1 MFLRKSREKVVSFGK
16 QAGRLFIKTH
26 ILTIWLVLCVLGY
39 VIGTQ
44 ASPPSDLNEDVF
56 ENLRVLSYRNAP
68 SDSVSHFVVELSA
81 RGKAF
86 RQYDVDMRRFIP
98 VSSDREYWRSVT
110 GTSYAPLSVRGHV
123 SRGVWLEM
131 PATSVRSPL
140 PEQYDE
146 LYRSTINLVS
156 PLSVLGSAIGIVSG
170 LFGGTPPRD
179 VGEIALEPGRSG
191 RAPEPAEFRPTI
203 TREAWRRVALEP
215 ALVFDEK
222 DPASFAA
229 TSARQRLYTNFL
241 KLSVRDTDGFIPY
254 EAARLDSAGAVR
266 EAGAMRAFAAAV
278 QRASEDSVHLT
289 SADFSA
295 VEEWASLIDRRGHWA
310 VGTSS
315 LVGIGRIQCL
325 GALAWYGLAPES
337 DQPRRVWV
345 GPRLLLDAGE
355 RQAFI
360 PDEIPE
366 IAAAC
371 PVGWQD
377 WMKPDDTHLGAFA
390 FTARWMRDVR
400 RWVPNLRPAVGVAV
414 NASDAPPPA
423 PAPAALPRSSSSRP
437 HPAGQRVR
445 GAEPRRSLRGRGAR
459 HRTPSGR
466 LRRDHGRARFALG
479 DDDTPGAGERGSPGR
494 TGAGHQVAFAL
505 PEAGEDASLRPCLGS
520 GYDTSY

>member
-1 MFLRKSREKVVSFGK
+1 MSLRKRREQLVSWAK

-44 ASPPSDLNEDVF
+44 AGPPSDLNEDLF

-81 RGKAF
+81 RGRAF
-86 RQYDVDMRRFIP
+86 RQYDVDAQRFIP

-110 GTSYAPLSVRGHV
+110 GTSYPPLTVRGRV
-123 SRGVWLEM
+123 DRGVWLEM
-131 PATSVRSPL
+131 PATSIRSPL

-146 LYRSTINLVS
+146 LYRSTMNLVS
-156 PLSVLGSAIGIVSG
+156 PLAVLGSAIGIVSG
-170 LFGGTPPRD
+170 YS
-179 VGEIALEPGRSG
+179 VGHRLATWGRSLSSPAIQEEILSRPNFG
-191 RAPEPAEFRPTI
+191 RSI

-222 DPASFAA
+222 DPARFAA

-241 KLSVRDTDGFIPY
+241 KLAVRDNDGFIPY
-254 EAARLDSAGAVR
+254 EAARLDSAGAVH
-266 EAGAMRAFAAAV
+266 EAHAMRAFAAAV
-278 QRASEDSVHLT
+278 TRASEDSVHLT

-310 VGTSS
+310 VGTIPAS
-315 LVGIGRIQCL
+315 GMGRIQCL

-337 DQPRRVWV
+337 DEWRRVWV
-345 GPRLLLDAGE
+345 GPRLLLDAGD

-360 PDEIPE
+360 SDEIPE
-366 IAAAC
+366 IAATC
-371 PVGWQD
+371 PAGWHD
-377 WMKPDDTHLGAFA
+377 WLKPDDTHLGAFA

-400 RWVPNLRPAVGVAV
+400 RWVPNLRPAVSVAV

-423 PAPAALPRSSSSRP
+423 PAHPALPRSSSTPARAAATMSP
-437 HPAGQRVR
+437 AAQHPDG
-445 GAEPRRSLRGRGAR
+445 
-459 HRTPSGR
+459 
-466 LRRDHGRARFALG
+466 
-479 DDDTPGAGERGSPGR
+479 
-494 TGAGHQVAFAL
+494 AFAGVAPSQVEPL
-505 PEAGEDASLRPCLGS
+505 RADSVAVAAMRDSLSATTTRPEPESAVLRAGLGPVS
-520 GYDTSY
+520 R

>member
-170 LFGGTPPRD
+170 YSVGHRLATWGKSLSSPAVQEELLSRPNFGR
-179 VGEIALEPGRSG
+179 
-191 RAPEPAEFRPTI
+191 TI

-310 VGTSS
+310 VGTVPSS
-315 LVGIGRIQCL
+315 GIGRIQCL

-345 GPRLLLDAGE
+345 GPRLLLDAGD

-437 HPAGQRVR
+437 HPAANASAAQNPDG
-445 GAEPRRSLRGRGAR
+445 
-459 HRTPSGR
+459 
-466 LRRDHGRARFALG
+466 
-479 DDDTPGAGERGSPGR
+479 
-494 TGAGHQVAFAL
+494 AFAGVAPAVEPL
-505 PEAGEDASLRPCLGS
+505 RADSVATMAAHDSLSATTTRPEPENAVLRAGLGPV
-520 GYDTSY
+520 TR